1 MSIDRTIFN
10 KQEARTEDL
19 HLQLSEKYMV
29 YKDYAERTMLNPQ
42 HIGKSMKNV
51 TVASPRQGGQQSLLY
66 SPRNDFP
73 RRATGPESV
82 QKRFHPVGFDT
93 ADA

>member
-51 TVASPRQGGQQSLLY
+51 TVVSPRQGGQQSVLHP
-66 SPRNDFP
+66 PRDDFLGG
-73 RRATGPESV
+73 ASDPEPV
-82 QKRFHPVGFDT
+82 QKRFHSVDFDT
-93 ADA
+93 TDT